1 MSTSSSSRPVPPARP
16 QPDCFTPPRSW
27 STASPG
33 TDLAALRLD
42 AKWHAVLD
50 LCEALALLG
59 DGPRAER
66 LYAHLAPYS
75 GLHAAAARAVVWY
88 GPVDH
93 FLGLLALTAGDPA
106 RAEGHLV
113 AALQEGGGD
122 RRRAPGGVD
131 PRAARPGPRGDGR
144 VRA

>member
-1 MSTSSSSRPVPPARP
+1 MARRPRPLRGAGAARRRPAGR
-16 QPDCFTPPRSW
+16 
-27 STASPG
+27 
-33 TDLAALRLD
+33 AAL
-42 AKWHAVLD
+42 
-50 LCEALALLG
+50 LAPG
-59 DGPRAER
+59 
-66 LYAHLAPYS
+66 PYS

-113 AALQEGGGD
+113 AGLQEGGGD
-122 RRRAPGGVD
+122 RRRAPGGVE